1 MKTIKT
7 IASVTISAIIAVL
20 VLQMSATAFLQLV
33 SLNPEEFLPKG
44 AVMVGEL
51 GWTNVIALFAHHSLM
66 IYALMALKKLIKG
79 FTQETF
85 MSVDFGKT
93 LTKVGIVAVVAD
105 LISSYITSQMLGYIH
120 VNVQLGVYLIIAG
133 FASEYARRYMIKKGL
148 TF

>member
-51 GWTNVIALFAHHSLM
+51 SWSSVVSLLAHHSLM

-93 LTKVGIVAVVAD
+93 LTQIGFVAVVAD
-105 LISSYITSQMLGYIH
+105 LISSYVTYQMLGYIH
-120 VNVQLGVYLIIAG
+120 VNIQLGVYLIIAG
-133 FASEYARRYMIKKGL
+133 FACEYARRYMIKKGL